1 MLPFLNSSRGNAK
14 KQIVQFRG
22 INFSD
27 RYTDGDMLNCM
38 NLSARR
44 SPFLT
49 TRRARKHM
57 PEYDGSSAFLYRDK
71 PIWVKGTDLIYDGRV
86 VAQVTEGEKQ
96 FALVNTKLCVFPD
109 KIYVDVKTLEVKK
122 LNEGVNSAVG
132 ADDIAIA
139 SNQLE
144 DGQINSAIYTKFVS
158 ALNADPVQ
166 LTSSGSIIIGNNDSQ
181 HTKFYTYGKDYKEV
195 EKCWDSSNSAWDMD
209 KLAALESEVNY
220 STYEKGAIVILGEN
234 GYVNLE
240 KNYGSSRMY
249 GTISMLS
256 SNAEYEEEEV
266 GKGHWLYGHKYEVGG
281 GVHKFTE
288 VFKAGDAISVTG
300 TRGGVY
306 DTEKALLN
314 GVEDSRLSF
323 GGDVFKVS
331 YNGYNV
337 VDSVYAATIVR
348 TGLKAGKYRVSP
360 EYDGVKIKEYNLVL
374 LFEVKNPLPGRYSF
388 VTVDSTS
395 PISGSPTKGN
405 VFVFDLETRTIVE
418 ECETDWDYSE
428 DLTSEQKK
436 EYAARGSLLRLNVPN
451 GDYVS
456 FSKPY
461 PELDFVCE
469 SENRLWGCS
478 NKDQTIYAS
487 ALGDPTNFFV
497 YDGLSTDSFAVA
509 VGTEGEF
516 TGCCKHSSSV
526 LFWKETKLHKV
537 LGSFPA
543 EYIMYTYEMEGL
555 QKGSHKSMQIINDVL
570 FFLGNHGVYA
580 FTGGTPSL
588 ISSNFGETRLDKG
601 VAGSDGDTYYLSAW
615 EGDTCHLLLYE
626 TKTGQWM
633 KEDATNAV
641 DFARTGEDLYM
652 LNDNGEVWLMDAKEE
667 DADIEWMAHFTPFYE
682 SIEGRKMYTKLLLRM
697 QMPKGAWLKAEV
709 RCDDGMWRDS
719 GRIIGGDAD
728 TIPLNLPINRCDKL
742 EVRLSG
748 YGQCTIMSMLLE
760 YKMGSDV

>member
-27 RYTDGDMLNCM
+27 RYTDGDMLDGM

-49 TRRARKHM
+49 TRRARKHL
-57 PEYDGSSAFLYRDK
+57 PEYDGASAFLYRDK
-71 PIWVKGTDLIYDGRV
+71 PIWVNGTDLIYDGRV

-109 KIYVDVKTLEVKK
+109 KIYVDTKTLEVKK

-132 ADDIAIA
+132 AEDIAIA

-144 DGQINSAIYTKFVS
+144 DGQINSAIYTKFLS
-158 ALNADPVQ
+158 ALNAYPVQ
-166 LTSSGSIIIGNNDSQ
+166 LTSSGSIVIGNTDYQ
-181 HTKFYTYGKDYKEV
+181 DTKFYTYGKDYKEV
-195 EKCWDSSNSAWDMD
+195 EKCWDSLNSVWDMD
-209 KLAALESEVNY
+209 KLAELETEVNHR
-220 STYEKGAIVILGEN
+220 TYEKGAIVILGED
-234 GYVNLE
+234 GYVKLN
-240 KNYGSSRMY
+240 KNYGSSGMY

-256 SNAEYEEEEV
+256 RTAEHEETEM
-266 GKGHWLYGHKYEVGG
+266 GKGHYLYGHKYMVGSG
-281 GVHKFTE
+281 AHSFTD
-288 VFKAGDAISVTG
+288 VFKVGDAISITG

-314 GVEDSRLSF
+314 GVEDNRLSF
-323 GGDVFKVS
+323 GGDVFRVF
-331 YNGYNV
+331 YNGNNV
-337 VDSVYAATIVR
+337 VDSIYAATIVR
-348 TGLKAGKYRVSP
+348 TGLKAGKYWVKP
-360 EYDGVKIKEYNLVL
+360 EYDGDKVKRYDHVI
-374 LFEVKNPLPGRYSF
+374 LFEVTKPLPGRYSF
-388 VTVDSTS
+388 VTPLYGSQLEGSQTS
-395 PISGSPTKGN
+395 Q
-405 VFVFDLETRTIVE
+405 VYVLDLETRTIVE
-418 ECETDWDYSE
+418 KCNSDSE
-428 DLTSEQKK
+428 YDDFE
-436 EYAARGSLLRLNVPN
+436 EYYEDKYARRGSLLKVNRPN

-461 PELDFVCE
+461 PDLDFVCE

-526 LFWKETKLHKV
+526 LFFKETKLHKV

-543 EYIMYTYEMEGL
+543 EYIMYTYETEGL

-588 ISSNFGETRLDKG
+588 ISANFGETQLTNG
-601 VAGSDGDTYYLSAW
+601 VAGNDGDTYYLSAW

-626 TKTGQWM
+626 TKSGQWM

-641 DFARTGEDLYM
+641 DFARAGQDLYM
-652 LNDNGEVWLMDAKEE
+652 LNDKGEVWLMDAKEE

-697 QMPKGAWLKAEV
+697 QLPKGAWLKAEV
-709 RCDDGMWRDS
+709 RCDDGVWRDS

-748 YGQCTIMSMLLE
+748 HGPCTIKAMMLE
-760 YKMGSDV
+760 YKIGSDV